1 MATTVL
7 GLKTFTASDPVDYNE
22 VNDNYNKIDNGVKT
36 AFQGR
41 AVHNLLDNSDFKIN
55 QRGSTSYTANGYTVD
70 RWAISK
76 WSNASSVSIN
86 LSVNNNGVS
95 LTGGVSSASTPS
107 SCYIYQK
114 IDCARL
120 AGKTLTAAV
129 YIESLSG
136 SGTGI
141 IGAYNGQTYIKGA
154 KLKAGLNF
162 VSFDV
167 PGSATVLR
175 VIIGNDA
182 SIAGQGSITASI
194 SWAALYEGS
203 YDASTLPAYQPK
215 GYAAELAECQRYYR
229 TMGFPVI
236 PCGNNP
242 EGTQVYGFLPFRM
255 RIDNPTVSC
264 DKLFFFKGDSTFC
277 SVSSASGS
285 SYGVGTRIV
294 FNLSSNVEG
303 NLAGAVAG
311 NGITLSA
318 DL

>member
-22 VNDNYNKIDNGVKT
+22 VNDNYVKIDSGVKT

-41 AVHNLLDNSDFKIN
+41 AAHNWLDNSDFQIN

-76 WSNASSVSIN
+76 WSNDSSVSIN

-107 SCYIYQK
+107 TCYIYQK

-129 YIESLSG
+129 YIGSLSG

-141 IGAYNGQTYIKGA
+141 IGSYNDSTYIKGA
-154 KLKAGLNF
+154 TLKTGLNF
-162 VSFDV
+162 ITFDV
-167 PGSATVLR
+167 PESATIIMIR
-175 VIIGNDA
+175 IGNDA
-182 SIAGQGSITASI
+182 SIAGKGSITASI
-194 SWAALYEGS
+194 KWAALYEGS
-203 YDASTLPAYQPK
+203 YTADTLPAYQPK
-215 GYAAELAECQRYYR
+215 GYGAELAECQLYYR
-229 TMGFPVI
+229 TMPYTVI

-242 EGTQVYGFLPFRM
+242 PGTQVYGFLPFRM
-255 RIDNPTVSC
+255 RIDKPTVSC
-264 DKLFFFKGDSTFC
+264 DALYFFRGDTTFC
-277 SVSSASGS
+277 PVLSASAA
-285 SYGVGTRIV
+285 SYGSGTRIV
-294 FNLSSNVEG
+294 FNISQSVEG
-303 NLAGAVAG
+303 NLAGVVAG
-311 NGITLSA
+311 NRITIDA